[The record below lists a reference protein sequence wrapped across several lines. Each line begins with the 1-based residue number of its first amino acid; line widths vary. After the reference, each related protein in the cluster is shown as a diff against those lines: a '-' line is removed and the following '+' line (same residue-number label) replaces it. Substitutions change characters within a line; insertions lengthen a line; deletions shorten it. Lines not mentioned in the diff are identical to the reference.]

1 MLVLTLLCVT
11 VANAQQRYTFRAQ
24 DYVST
29 DNNRAPQSAFS
40 YDASANT
47 LTITASGT
55 NNIAFQ
61 MDKAQVDGRYFVLGD
76 QQYYVV
82 EGTNLK
88 ATPATNSYVWWFK
101 GANKGTQEA

>member
-1 MLVLTLLCVT
+1 MTNYFNLKKMKTGKALLLVLTLLCVT

-82 EGTNLK
+82 
-88 ATPATNSYVWWFK
+88 
-101 GANKGTQEA
+101 

>member
-1 MLVLTLLCVT
+1 MTNYFNLKKMKTGKALLLVLTLLCVT
-11 VANAQQRYTFRAQ
+11 VAKAQQRYTFRAQ

-55 NNIAFQ
+55 MSLLRISLSFS
-61 MDKAQVDGRYFVLGD
+61 FFLGLFFAICHPP
-76 QQYYVV
+76 QSIIRF
-82 EGTNLK
+82 LS
-88 ATPATNSYVWWFK
+88 A
-101 GANKGTQEA
+101 